1 MLEQHLEL
9 PHLLL
14 PLRLLLVLLRSDL
27 LLLRAVPVPAASC
40 QLYAMP
46 RAGVDSLL
54 HTLCRADLHSMPNAV
69 VPTALR
75 AMLSTP
81 VSMEAA
87 SRVIRPRTHRAIP
100 RGARARRSGQMA
112 RRATISLRAGWLIKG
127 VGAAPVALSGKKFL
141 CPACK
146 IGPRSGYY

>member
-46 RAGVDSLL
+46 RAGVHSLL
-54 HTLCRADLHSMPNAV
+54 HTLCRADFHSMPNAV

-75 AMLSTP
+75 AMHQRGRW
-81 VSMEAA
+81 A
-87 SRVIRPRTHRAIP
+87 PRWSFHQYEVVCCSWVDHSP
-100 RGARARRSGQMA
+100 
-112 RRATISLRAGWLIKG
+112 KDE
-127 VGAAPVALSGKKFL
+127 
-141 CPACK
+141 
-146 IGPRSGYY
+146 